1 MRAKLLVVL
10 LDLVFCFCT
19 ISALAQTEKQK
30 AQSYIVIEF
39 VVKPGKIADFE
50 AAYKESLDE
59 VKEQGYY
66 LPIYVYS
73 MEFPH
78 YYAFYP
84 VPLYSGLD
92 DFFAAYV
99 EYVQKMGIEKLQKI
113 HEREYASIEYY
124 KMFLIRY
131 REDLSLHPE
140 IPKYR
145 PEQEQFTHWGLC
157 YIQPGKEQKF
167 EESFKAIKSMYSEKN
182 LKDID
187 YGWDM
192 YVGDIGTE
200 MPFYFFSEYGES
212 KAHFWTQA
220 EKRHEAVGQK
230 LFDLF
235 DGVLAAC
242 REFVFK
248 GGQFRPDL
256 SYLPKEK

>member
-1 MRAKLLVVL
+1 MRGKS
-10 LDLVFCFCT
+10 LVFLLGLLFFLCAL
-19 ISALAQTEKQK
+19 SSLAQAEEQK
-30 AQSYIVIEF
+30 AQSYVVVEF

-59 VKEQGYY
+59 CKKQNYY

-92 DFFAAYV
+92 DFFAAYAD
-99 EYVQKMGIEKLQKI
+99 YAKKMGMEKLQKI
-113 HEREYASIEYY
+113 HDLEYSAIEYY

-140 IPKYR
+140 IPKYKL
-145 PEQEQFTHWGLC
+145 EQERFTHWGLC

-167 EESFKAIKSMYSEKN
+167 EESFKAIKSMYKKKS

-200 MPFYFFSEYGES
+200 MPFYFFSENGKS

-220 EKRHEAVGQK
+220 EKRHDAVGQE
-230 LFDLF
+230 LFNLF
-235 DGVLAAC
+235 DGVLASC

-248 GGQFRPDL
+248 GGSFRPDL
-256 SYLPKEK
+256 SYMPKER